1 MFGSESDPVCKL
13 FCPRGSNLESWSSLM
28 LFRKFGTVLAK
39 MLEIAHCSTY
49 LIYQV
54 KNLEQECYLS
64 GVSDS
69 PQVVHLAV
77 SEPQFASEVLH
88 QFE

>member
-1 MFGSESDPVCKL
+1 M
-13 FCPRGSNLESWSSLM
+13 
-28 LFRKFGTVLAK
+28 LAK
-39 MLEIAHCSTY
+39 MLGIAHCSTY

>member
-1 MFGSESDPVCKL
+1 
-13 FCPRGSNLESWSSLM
+13 
-28 LFRKFGTVLAK
+28 

-54 KNLEQECYLS
+54 KNLEQEWYLS

>member
-1 MFGSESDPVCKL
+1 MGLQLYTLAIVNYFVIEVVIWNRGLPLCSSESL
-13 FCPRGSNLESWSSLM
+13 GL
-28 LFRKFGTVLAK
+28 LAK

-49 LIYQV
+49 LIYHV